1 MENQIQSTEAPQV
14 EQQVEQPQV
23 ETQPEVQES
32 SPGLQFFDNPED
44 LAASFDQQ
52 PQQEA
57 VDQQQEQQPEQQV
70 FQESDY
76 VDPEAAPAPQQ
87 ENFSDEEV
95 DRMMLEY
102 MSEKLGRQLTSFDEL
117 SSSAGTQQQLD
128 ERVEAI
134 ARFVQ
139 ETGRS
144 PEDWFAY
151 QRLNPSEMDDYN
163 AVRVHMATE
172 YNGLSPDE
180 VNTLMQGKYKLNP
193 DIYSEDEVKMAQ
205 LQLKI
210 DAQNAKAAI
219 ERMRDS
225 YKLPAQKQT
234 SAPDDDPIITDEW
247 ISNMSKEVDSL
258 TGLEFD
264 LGNGKTWTFGLN
276 DQYKST
282 LKEKNAKLDE
292 FFDPYVRNDGSWD
305 YDTLSSHR
313 AVLDNID
320 HIVSSVYRQGL
331 SDGQRG
337 VVKTAANV
345 SSTSPVQSQ
354 APTSNPLTEQL
365 RNIIGNGNKMTFN
378 I

>member
-32 SPGLQFFDNPED
+32 SPGLQFFDNVED
-44 LAASFDQQ
+44 LAASFEEQ

-57 VDQQQEQQPEQQV
+57 VEQQPEQQV

-172 YNGLSPDE
+172 YNSLSPEE

>member
-1 MENQIQSTEAPQV
+1 MENQIESNEAPQV
-14 EQQVEQPQV
+14 EQQTEQPQV
-23 ETQPEVQES
+23 ETQQEVQES
-32 SPGLQFFDNPED
+32 SPGLQFFDNVEE

-52 PQQEA
+52 PQEEA
-57 VDQQQEQQPEQQV
+57 VGQQPQDQV
-70 FQESDY
+70 YQESDY

-117 SSSAGTQQQLD
+117 SSTAETKQQLD

-134 ARFVQ
+134 SRFVQ

-172 YNGLSPDE
+172 YGSLSPDE

-193 DIYSEDEVKMAQ
+193 DIYGEDEVKMAQ

-234 SAPDDDPIITDEW
+234 LTSDDDPIITEEW

-264 LGNGKTWTFGLN
+264 LGNGKSWTFGLN

-292 FFDPYVRNDGSWD
+292 FFDPYVRQDGSWD
-305 YDTLSSHR
+305 YDSLSSHR

-345 SSTSPVQSQ
+345 SSKSPVQSQ

>member
-1 MENQIQSTEAPQV
+1 MENQIESNEALET
-14 EQQVEQPQV
+14 EQQVEQQ
-23 ETQPEVQES
+23 TEVQES
-32 SPGLQFFDNPED
+32 SSGLQFFDNVED

-52 PQQEA
+52 PQQGT
-57 VDQQQEQQPEQQV
+57 VEQASEPQV
-70 FQESDY
+70 YQESDY
-76 VDPEAAPAPQQ
+76 VDPSAAPAPQQ
-87 ENFSDEEV
+87 ENVSDEEM

-102 MSEKLGRQLTSFDEL
+102 MSEKLGRQISSFDDL
-117 SSSAGTQQQLD
+117 SSTAATQQQLD

-172 YNGLSPDE
+172 YNSLSPEE

-193 DIYSEDEVKMAQ
+193 DVYSEDEVKMAQ

-225 YKLPAQKQT
+225 YKLPAQQQT
-234 SAPDDDPIITDEW
+234 SQADDDPIITDEW
-247 ISNMSKEVDSL
+247 IANMSKEVDSL

-264 LGNGKTWTFGLN
+264 LGNGNTWTFGLN

-292 FFDPYVRNDGSWD
+292 FFDPYVRQDGSWD

-320 HIVSSVYRQGL
+320 NIVSSVYRQGL
-331 SDGQRG
+331 SDGQKG
-337 VVKTAANV
+337 VVKTAANI

-365 RNIIGNGNKMTFN
+365 RNIIGSGNKMTFN

>member
-1 MENQIQSTEAPQV
+1 MEEQIQSTEAPQV
-14 EQQVEQPQV
+14 EQPQVE

-32 SPGLQFFDNPED
+32 SPGLQFFDNVDD
-44 LAASFDQQ
+44 LAASFNET
-52 PQQEA
+52 PQQEEA
-57 VDQQQEQQPEQQV
+57 VEAQPEPQQV
-70 FQESDY
+70 QETPY
-76 VDPEAAPAPQQ
+76 VDPEPAPTTQPTL
-87 ENFSDEEV
+87 SDE
-95 DRMMLEY
+95 DAGRMMGDYLNE
-102 MSEKLGRQLTSFDEL
+102 RF
-117 SSSAGTQQQLD
+117 GTQPQTFDQSGSVEQQQPQLD

-134 ARFVQ
+134 AKFVE

-151 QRLNPSEMDDYN
+151 QRLNPSEMDDYS

-172 YNGLSPDE
+172 YSSLSPDE

-193 DIYSEDEVKMAQ
+193 DVYSQEEVKMAQ

-210 DAQNAKAAI
+210 DAQNAKEAI
-219 ERMRDS
+219 GRMRDS
-225 YKLPAQKQT
+225 YKLPVQKQ
-234 SAPDDDPIITDEW
+234 SQVDEDPIITDEW
-247 ISNMSKEVDSL
+247 VSNMSKEVDAL

-313 AVLDNID
+313 TVLDNID

-337 VVKTAANV
+337 VVSKAANI
-345 SSTSPVQSQ
+345 STKAPVQSQ
-354 APTSNPLTEQL
+354 APTSNPLTDQL
-365 RNIIGNGNKMTFN
+365 RTILGNGNKMTFN

>member
-1 MENQIQSTEAPQV
+1 MEEQIQSTEAPQV
-14 EQQVEQPQV
+14 EQPQVEQ
-23 ETQPEVQES
+23 TQPEVQES
-32 SPGLQFFDNPED
+32 SPGLQFFDNVED
-44 LAASFDQQ
+44 LAESFNDT
-52 PQQEA
+52 PQQEEA
-57 VDQQQEQQPEQQV
+57 VEAQPEPQQ
-70 FQESDY
+70 FQETPY
-76 VDPEAAPAPQQ
+76 VDPDPAPSVHND
-87 ENFSDEEV
+87 ETISDEEAE
-95 DRMMLEY
+95 RMMLDF
-102 MSEKLGRQLTSFDEL
+102 MSERLGKQVSSFDDFNSTE
-117 SSSAGTQQQLD
+117 TPQPQLD
-128 ERVEAI
+128 ERVSAI
-134 ARFVQ
+134 AKFVE

-151 QRLNPSEMDDYN
+151 QRLNPSEMDDYS

-172 YNGLSPDE
+172 YSSLSPEE

-193 DIYSEDEVKMAQ
+193 DVYSQEEVKMGQ
-205 LQLKI
+205 LQLKM
-210 DAQNAKAAI
+210 DAQNAKDAI
-219 ERMRDS
+219 GRMRDS
-225 YKLPAQKQT
+225 YKLPVQQQ
-234 SAPDDDPIITDEW
+234 SQVDDDPIITDEW
-247 ISNMSKEVDSL
+247 VSNMSREVDAL

-313 AVLDNID
+313 TVLDNID

-337 VVKTAANV
+337 VVSKAANI
-345 SSTSPVQSQ
+345 STKAPVQSQ
-354 APTSNPLTEQL
+354 APTSNPLTDQL
-365 RNIIGNGNKMTFN
+365 RTILGNGNKMTFN

>member
-1 MENQIQSTEAPQV
+1 MEEQIQSNEAP
-14 EQQVEQPQV
+14 QVEQPQV
-23 ETQPEVQES
+23 EQQQPEVQES
-32 SPGLQFFDNPED
+32 SPGLQFFDNVND
-44 LAASFDQQ
+44 LAASFEQQ
-52 PQQEA
+52 PQQEEP
-57 VDQQQEQQPEQQV
+57 VVGEPQQY
-70 FQESDY
+70 QESAY
-76 VDPEAAPAPQQ
+76 VDPEAAPVQTND
-87 ENFSDEEV
+87 EVISDEEAE
-95 DRMMLEY
+95 RMMLQY
-102 MSEKLGRQLTSFDEL
+102 MGEKLGRQFGSFDDFNTSEP
-117 SSSAGTQQQLD
+117 TQQQLD

-134 ARFVQ
+134 ARFVD

-172 YNGLSPDE
+172 YASLSADE

-193 DIYSEDEVKMAQ
+193 DMYSEDEVKMAQ

-210 DAQNAKAAI
+210 DAQNAKDAI
-219 ERMRDS
+219 GRMRDS
-225 YKLPAQKQT
+225 YRLPAQQAQI
-234 SAPDDDPIITDEW
+234 SDDDDPIITDEW
-247 ISNMSKEVDSL
+247 INNMSKEVDSL

-264 LGNGKTWTFGLN
+264 LGQGKTWTFGLN

-292 FFDPYVRNDGSWD
+292 FFDPYVRDDGSWD

-313 AVLDNID
+313 AVVDNID

-337 VVKTAANV
+337 VVNKAANI
-345 SSTSPVQSQ
+345 STKSPVQSQ
-354 APTSNPLTEQL
+354 APTSNPLTDQL
-365 RNIIGNGNKMTFN
+365 RTILGNGNKMTFN